1 MKIEIQK
8 DIDKILFIIERMNT
22 SEFIYANTENHD
34 ILTFDEFSQLNHET
48 NDKTWFWF
56 KLNKKK
62 KMIHTT
68 KSKSVDQEIVDSK
81 QFNILKHYIK
91 FILKIINLNV
101 IE

>member
-1 MKIEIQK
+1 
-8 DIDKILFIIERMNT
+8 
-22 SEFIYANTENHD
+22 
-34 ILTFDEFSQLNHET
+34 
-48 NDKTWFWF
+48 
-56 KLNKKK
+56 
-62 KMIHTT
+62 MIHTT

>member
-62 KMIHTT
+62 K
-68 KSKSVDQEIVDSK
+68 
-81 QFNILKHYIK
+81 
-91 FILKIINLNV
+91 
-101 IE
+101 